1 MIQVDPK
8 NLPPTSAA
16 AKFHSCRVFLQ
27 INQWKNSDCNMMP
40 ESWGWPCTESGLIP
54 ILTDQPPAPEELLKI
69 IRCNCSGDCSSAKCS
84 CKNHSLKCSIACGQC
99 CRTAHGWSIWPPG
112 QRSMTV
118 AATYTMQFQLP
129 HMINIQKKVN
139 LFWSAF

>member
-84 CKNHSLKCSIACGQC
+84 CKKHSMKCSIACGQC
-99 CRTAHGWSIWPPG
+99 CGTSCSNASEFVKEDDDDFENSTDVSVVTDENG
-112 QRSMTV
+112 
-118 AATYTMQFQLP
+118 
-129 HMINIQKKVN
+129 
-139 LFWSAF
+139 

>member
-16 AKFHSCRVFLQ
+16 AKFHSYRVFLQ

-40 ESWGWPCTESGLIP
+40 ESWGWPHTESGLIP

-69 IRCNCSGDCSSAKCS
+69 IRCNCSGDCFSAKCS
-84 CKNHSLKCSIACGQC
+84 CKKHSMKCSIACGQC
-99 CRTAHGWSIWPPG
+99 CR
-112 QRSMTV
+112 
-118 AATYTMQFQLP
+118 
-129 HMINIQKKVN
+129 
-139 LFWSAF
+139 SACSNASEFVEEDDDDFENSTDVSVVTDENA

>member
-16 AKFHSCRVFLQ
+16 AKFHSYRVFLQ

-40 ESWGWPCTESGLIP
+40 ESWGWPRTESGLIP

-84 CKNHSLKCSIACGQC
+84 CKKHSMKCSIACGQC
-99 CRTAHGWSIWPPG
+99 CG
-112 QRSMTV
+112 
-118 AATYTMQFQLP
+118 
-129 HMINIQKKVN
+129 
-139 LFWSAF
+139 SACSNASEFVEEDDDDFENSTDVSVVTDENA